1 VESGSNAVVDFGK
14 FCTGFLVLM
23 GIGTLHPIDVATL
36 SCEEMCVQI
45 GDADWMDCSTA
56 GGFRT
61 LGNYPRAG
69 DDHVDCWRPADL
81 WDHHQ
86 LWDVLPGRAGVLGYC
101 RS

>member
-45 GDADWMDCSTA
+45 
-56 GGFRT
+56 
-61 LGNYPRAG
+61 
-69 DDHVDCWRPADL
+69 
-81 WDHHQ
+81 
-86 LWDVLPGRAGVLGYC
+86 
-101 RS
+101 